1 VWASAFVANA
11 RITMTKNPDNV
22 KRGRNSKARGKSVER
37 LWAKMVGGQ
46 RIHDG
51 VGYGDVQTETTIWEV
66 KSFQHA
72 RPKWMIHAFDQAADA
87 EAITLKDGRVAVRF
101 IENGVGVWVTMD
113 MVRDTELR
121 PVTEREDGDTSSP
134 AHDGRHDS

>member
-1 VWASAFVANA
+1 
-11 RITMTKNPDNV
+11 MTDPGRQKDPEMQA
-22 KRGRNSKARGKSVER
+22 RGRNSKVRGKSVER
-37 LWAKMVGGQ
+37 LWAKLTGGQ

-66 KSFQHA
+66 KSFQRP
-72 RPKWMIHAFDQAADA
+72 RPKWMIHAFEQVADA
-87 EAITLKDGRVAVRF
+87 ERITLKDGRVAVRF

-121 PVTEREDGDTSSP
+121 PVTEREDGDTSCTADPNLTS
-134 AHDGRHDS
+134 HS